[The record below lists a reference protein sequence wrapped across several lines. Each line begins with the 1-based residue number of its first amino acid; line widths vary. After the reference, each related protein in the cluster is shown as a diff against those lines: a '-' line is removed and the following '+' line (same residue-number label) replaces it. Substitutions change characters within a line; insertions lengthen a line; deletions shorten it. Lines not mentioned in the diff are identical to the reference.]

1 MNMRNHEI
9 LRWARDTAGLSIDEA
24 AAKLQ
29 LKAARGASA
38 HDRLKAFEAGD
49 VVPTRPMLLKMSKV
63 YRRPLVVFYLSG
75 PPATGDRGVDFR
87 HLPADTG
94 QRQNALL
101 DALLRNVRSRQRI
114 VGDLVTEE
122 GGEPLS
128 YVGSASRSGGVASA
142 VAALREIL
150 PLDLQE
156 FRTQRGPND
165 AFKVL
170 RSAVEQLG
178 VFVIL
183 AGDLGSHHSE
193 IKVDTFRGF
202 TIADEMAPFIVI
214 NDRDARAAWS
224 FTLLHELTHALLGQ
238 SGYGAT
244 DVDSPDEQFCSD
256 VASEYLLPAAE
267 LSDDYP
273 EHLASTS
280 DLITWITQYADDRN
294 LSRSMVAYRL
304 YRQRI
309 VPRTV
314 WTDLT
319 ELFSA
324 EWMEHR
330 DRVRQA
336 SRDAE
341 SGPTYYIVKRHRIG
355 PSLIRLVD
363 RSIGDGSLTTTKA
376 GLVLGVNP
384 KNVGT
389 LIDAGV

>member
-1 MNMRNHEI
+1 MNMRNHEV

-29 LKAARGASA
+29 LRAARRVSA
-38 HDRLKAFEAGD
+38 HDRLKAFESGD

-87 HLPADTG
+87 HLPADAS

-114 VGDLVTEE
+114 VGDLVSEE
-122 GGEPLS
+122 GGEPLP
-128 YVGSASRSGGVASA
+128 YVGSTIRSGGVASA
-142 VAALREIL
+142 VAVLREIL
-150 PLDLQE
+150 PMDLQE
-156 FRTQRGPND
+156 FRAQRGPND

-202 TIADEMAPFIVI
+202 TIADEIAPFIVI

-224 FTLLHELTHALLGQ
+224 FTLLHELTHVLLGQ

-273 EHLASTS
+273 DHLASSS
-280 DLITWITQYADDRN
+280 DLISWITRYAGDRT
-294 LSRSMVAYRL
+294 LSRSLVTYRL
-304 YRQRI
+304 YRQQM

-314 WTDLT
+314 WTELT
-319 ELFSA
+319 AQFGA

-336 SRDAE
+336 SRNAE
-341 SGPTYYIVKRHRIG
+341 GGPTYYMVRRHRIG
-355 PSLIRLVD
+355 PSLISLVG
-363 RSIGDGSLTTTKA
+363 RSIGDGSLTTIKA